1 MCCFTS
7 AERASLTSSWSWL
20 LLLLLPL
27 SCRAG
32 KSALGQL
39 LLIAAI
45 LWCCVLYTRYHVSS
59 LQRADFSQQEYVED
73 SKAGEHT
80 DSRACL
86 SCAQLHTRH
95 AGLPLTAAAAAAAAT
110 GDGTRYR
117 VLARASD
124 TAGQS
129 FTVEVLARAGIR
141 GFLPDLSASS
151 PEHSHTQG
159 QEEEVTVI
167 KGRLGYLLGRNS
179 SSGEL
184 AAGETLTIPAGA
196 WGAREL

>member
-1 MCCFTS
+1 MVSWCL
-7 AERASLTSSWSWL
+7 SLKSLLVL
-20 LLLLLPL
+20 LL
-27 SCRAG
+27 SYAWCRAG
-32 KSALGQL
+32 KAALGQL
-39 LLIAAI
+39 LLITVI

-59 LQRADFSQQEYVED
+59 LQRADFSQQEYFED
-73 SKAGEHT
+73 SKAGEHCAR
-80 DSRACL
+80 RACL
-86 SCAQLHTRH
+86 AAPGAQRCRRNAVAPCRCCCWCLCS
-95 AGLPLTAAAAAAAAT
+95 A

-129 FTVEVLARAGIR
+129 FTVEVLARAGVR

-151 PEHSHTQG
+151 PEHSHT

-179 SSGEL
+179 SSGEV
-184 AAGETLTIPAGA
+184 APGETLTIPAGVYV
-196 WGAREL
+196 